1 MEKGWILDVQSSA
14 IHLKYSDH
22 LKFLVLKCINGHAA
36 LRHYT
41 FQGLLFCFVLSCM
54 YFFNLEMGKSFKMYE
69 ILFLKQ
75 RCEQQNIRVEN
86 ALDPNMCRESSG
98 VMPRMLFQGSA
109 RVSSQQRASEDH
121 LGFSRL

>member
-1 MEKGWILDVQSSA
+1 MLSHLLVENSGERLDLRCSQSSA

-36 LRHYT
+36 LRHYA

-54 YFFNLEMGKSFKMYE
+54 YFFNLEKEKSFKMYE

-75 RCEQQNIRVEN
+75 RREQ
-86 ALDPNMCRESSG
+86 
-98 VMPRMLFQGSA
+98 
-109 RVSSQQRASEDH
+109 
-121 LGFSRL
+121 